1 MVTHTHTLTQT
12 PFPPHY
18 VFLHQCLFSTRLS
31 AALSL
36 SVCLLQLISV
46 KTWHSLSFPLSLS
59 LSVFENPPLFSSSLS
74 SSLSLSLFLT
84 TWIWRPAITFNTTVS
99 LPLSLH
105 GGLLIR
111 GPAFVFVNNLP
122 HPVQDWHVKA
132 LALFRQHLF
141 HLLITLYNST
151 NHLLFN
157 FHTKTIQ
164 DSQLQFFIG
173 NTIIRSCR
181 KHECQKLNKWDF
193 ILPSPLLCLPWSW
206 RSSVDNVGHFWSRRA
221 ARKPAHWK
229 RFPHRSS
236 CSSLQTAELQ
246 DQNRLSSLKHNTA
259 FQCITEKN

>member
-1 MVTHTHTLTQT
+1 MCFYISVCFQQDSRQLS
-12 PFPPHY
+12 
-18 VFLHQCLFSTRLS
+18 LF
-31 AALSL
+31 L
-36 SVCLLQLISV
+36 SVCCS
-46 KTWHSLSFPLSLS
+46 SLVWRPDILSLS
-59 LSVFENPPLFSSSLS
+59 LSLSLCLWKSTTVFIIIILL
-74 SSLSLSLFLT
+74 SLSLSLFLT

-181 KHECQKLNKWDF
+181 KHNECQKLNKWDF